1 MRHVV
6 AALPRQA
13 SARRKVPE
21 RRVRGPRQRAV
32 DPTLAR
38 IVRRDRER
46 PVAVV
51 PVEEAKVARRRA
63 RRARGVGPVVAL
75 RVDDQAE
82 APRRRGA
89 ELPEAELAESS
100 ARTSLHPLLE
110 ADRTRV
116 RTDDSAPR
124 SWPRSSAARLHV
136 PIPDSFWG
144 GRGPARHGE
153 GVQVG
158 AHQRLRPRQP
168 ARPDQPKPARFKC
181 RGIIWPN
188 RPRPGGFGPGER
200 TMRKKGVVK
209 GR

>member
-21 RRVRGPRQRAV
+21 RRVRGARQGAV

-51 PVEEAKVARRRA
+51 PVEEAKVARRRT

-89 ELPEAELAESS
+89 ELPEAELAES
-100 ARTSLHPLLE
+100 
-110 ADRTRV
+110 
-116 RTDDSAPR
+116 
-124 SWPRSSAARLHV
+124 AARLRLE
-136 PIPDSFWG
+136 PTFD
-144 GRGPARHGE
+144 RRE
-153 GVQVG
+153 
-158 AHQRLRPRQP
+158 QRQRWRQP
-168 ARPDQPKPARFKC
+168 GIGHELAELRQVARAAGHGLARVL
-181 RGIIWPN
+181 GEVPSH
-188 RPRPGGFGPGER
+188 PSLPGVHER
-200 TMRKKGVVK
+200 LIDARQRRTHGLTR
-209 GR
+209 